1 MHERRAA
8 VRKRVIYG
16 AVATIQSN
24 GLNHNCVVK
33 NLSDLGARI
42 EFDQPTELND
52 DVELTVAQTGVSYR
66 ACVVWTK
73 DNAIGLAFTCAP
85 PGTYTPKDSLD
96 ADLQTSQAKSRLVLR
111 RVNELMGDA

>member
-8 VRKRVIYG
+8 VRKRMIHGG
-16 AVATIQSN
+16 AATIQSN
-24 GLNHNCVVK
+24 GLDHNCVVK

-42 EFDQPTELND
+42 EFDQAIELDD
-52 DVELTVAQTGVSYR
+52 DVELTIAQTGISYR
-66 ACVVWTK
+66 ACVVWAK

-85 PGTYTPKDSLD
+85 PGTYAPKDSLD
-96 ADLQTSQAKSRLVLR
+96 AELQTSQAKSRLVLR